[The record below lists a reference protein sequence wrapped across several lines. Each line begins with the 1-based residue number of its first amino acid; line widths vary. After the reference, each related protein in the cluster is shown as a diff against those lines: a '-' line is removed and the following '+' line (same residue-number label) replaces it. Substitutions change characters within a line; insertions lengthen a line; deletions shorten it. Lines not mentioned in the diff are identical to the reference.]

1 MINTAKIFELDDDAS
16 VTALGETFA
25 KAFAFLRRT
34 DLLRLAPG
42 RYSIDGERVFA
53 IISDNDLKAVGVTQR
68 PEFHKKYADVQA
80 PLTDEELFGL
90 PDLPEAVLK
99 GPFDDEKD
107 IAFFEAPCPM
117 RAVRPG
123 ECIVIEPYVAHAP
136 CHSDD
141 PGTRLRKVIVKV
153 LF

>member
-1 MINTAKIFELDDDAS
+1 MINTAKIFEIDDDAS
-16 VTALGETFA
+16 VTALGEKFA

-53 IISDNDLKAVGVTQR
+53 MTQR

-90 PDLPEAVLK
+90 PDLPETVLK